1 MKTLFTTQSEYLQ
14 INEYNA
20 KTNRA
25 LCTKMSINF
34 EELIIIMIIIIIIII
49 IIIAT
54 ITILIMVYSQHYNPK
69 CRRRIK
75 SIKDEEKNLSSKRH
89 YSIGNCLS

>member
-1 MKTLFTTQSEYLQ
+1 MFAKLNELKSTNRSYLSSEPVHKNIIIIIINIIFITIKTLFTTQSEYLQ

-34 EELIIIMIIIIIIII
+34 EEL
-49 IIIAT
+49 AY
-54 ITILIMVYSQHYNPK
+54 LRQNKSSQVK
-69 CRRRIK
+69 
-75 SIKDEEKNLSSKRH
+75 LST
-89 YSIGNCLS
+89 